1 MITFLRLHDVTNIK
15 FLDRQPYV
23 AEMIRLSA
31 RPRDAFD
38 LAHQH
43 RQLAR
48 DDWFKVNIKMV
59 SLTFVDGDCIQAHE
73 YIIDG

>member
-1 MITFLRLHDVTNIK
+1 MQ

-23 AEMIRLSA
+23 AEMIRLAA

-43 RQLAR
+43 RQFAR

-59 SLTFVDGDCIQAHE
+59 SLQG
-73 YIIDG
+73 